1 MSLGDKYHPAAL
13 REQIW
18 LELVSCKFRKSE
30 GSCSF
35 LQGLLPAAA
44 FTLEQGGPPRGPHHR
59 PREAK
64 FRCLQ
69 KQSRL
74 EKLKIAAGN
83 GELDWELSEE
93 EDYRADMYEREREK
107 ELGTTVAVPV

>member
-1 MSLGDKYHPAAL
+1 M
-13 REQIW
+13 R

-30 GSCSF
+30 GSCGF

-44 FTLEQGGPPRGPHHR
+44 FTREQRGTSKGACHR
-59 PREAK
+59 QREAK

-69 KQSRL
+69 KQSRI

-83 GELDWELSEE
+83 RELDWELSEE
-93 EDYRADMYEREREK
+93 EDY
-107 ELGTTVAVPV
+107 